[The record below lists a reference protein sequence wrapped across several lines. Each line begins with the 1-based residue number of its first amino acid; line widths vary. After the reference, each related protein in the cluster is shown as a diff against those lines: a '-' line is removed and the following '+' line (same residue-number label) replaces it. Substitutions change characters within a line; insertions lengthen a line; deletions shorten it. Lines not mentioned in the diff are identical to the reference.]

1 MLMTCNDG
9 VQRNIVHPAYVSGRV
24 LPQLLR
30 EPNQV
35 HKERKAQEAAAN
47 AEAKAA
53 QRARQDEKSR
63 VKGKNKPTRRQRK
76 KQLNIIEDKKPTI
89 KARQAEEVRR
99 GVAPGGGRKWWG
111 GGHDAVCD
119 VWGVGVV
126 AHARGRQQS
135 NWNADEDTSQ

>member
-1 MLMTCNDG
+1 MCLG
-9 VQRNIVHPAYVSGRV
+9 VCGC

-89 KARQAEEVRR
+89 KARQAEEVRQ
-99 GVAPGGGRKWWG
+99 GGGESG
-111 GGHDAVCD
+111 GGSEWWVGWYDAVY
-119 VWGVGVV
+119 VRVG
-126 AHARGRQQS
+126 G
-135 NWNADEDTSQ
+135 